1 MEVEEIICPECG
13 SSNPAELT
21 LCRNCGFNLAL
32 IKEREAEP
40 VPEKATIEKKD
51 ERLVYEL
58 AEWERLRREN
68 LLLISSIYTAVVS
81 TVATVLFLVFI
92 VRFFSVWPIRDNFRS
107 DSERLAD
114 ALLKV
119 QALVQLDTTKA
130 EFKEAI
136 RELSAETFRYTSKY
150 SDSKYRFGVVYTQL
164 TSSAEFYAMSNEA
177 WDSEL
182 RASYGRVLLNAL
194 ASSAGENVQ
203 KLWRSASAS
212 LKQALKHM

>member
-1 MEVEEIICPECG
+1 MELEEIICPECG

-21 LCRNCGFNLAL
+21 LCKNCGFNLGLVKRGDDEPAL
-32 IKEREAEP
+32 ERVA
-40 VPEKATIEKKD
+40 IEKKD
-51 ERLVYEL
+51 KRLVYEL

-68 LLLISSIYTAVVS
+68 LLLISSIYTAVVM
-81 TVATVLFLVFI
+81 TFATIFFLIFAI
-92 VRFFSVWPIRDNFRS
+92 RFFSVWPIRDNFRA
-107 DSERLAD
+107 DSERMAD

-119 QALVQLDTTKA
+119 QSLIQLDTTKG

-136 RELSAETFRYTSKY
+136 RELSAETFRYRSKY
-150 SDSKYRFGVVYTQL
+150 AESKYRSGVIYTQL
-164 TSSAEFYAMSNEA
+164 SSSAEFYAMSNEA

-182 RASYGRVLLNAL
+182 RASYGRVIVSAL